1 MIKYLLNS
9 WLVII
14 WLVGISVATA
24 EELPTEQVRIGVQL
38 SAADQDFSTA
48 NQAQNRGDLMTAMT
62 LFQRA
67 ADSGHAGA
75 QASYAAI
82 LQRGQAVEDAL
93 KYYRLSA
100 AQGDRDGQYGLG
112 MLYFLGEGVPKN
124 LTEARQW
131 FERAAVQEHVYAA
144 NMMADAYISGR
155 MDLSVAERQSVAALP
170 WIQRAA
176 GYDYVP
182 ALDALADAYRFG
194 QYGLA
199 VDAEQADKLAAR
211 ASKVRGKPLAAE
223 KKRSRLYKFFKGDSE

>member
-1 MIKYLLNS
+1 MIKYFL
-9 WLVII
+9 II
-14 WLVGISVATA
+14 WLAGVSVAVA
-24 EELPTEQVRIGVQL
+24 EEVPAEQVQAGVQL
-38 SAADQDFSTA
+38 SAAEHDFAAA

-67 ADSGHAGA
+67 ADSGHAAA

-131 FERAAVQEHVYAA
+131 FALAAVQEHVYAA

-155 MDLSVAERQSVAALP
+155 MDLSTTERQSVAALP

-176 GYDYVP
+176 DYDYVP

-194 QYGLA
+194 QYGLT
-199 VDAEQADKLAAR
+199 VDTEQADKLAAH
-211 ASKVRGKPLAAE
+211 ASKVRGKPLASE
-223 KKRSRLYKFFKGDSE
+223 KKRSKLYRFFKGDSE

>member
-1 MIKYLLNS
+1 MIKYPLKN

-14 WLVGISVATA
+14 WLVGIPAATA
-24 EELPTEQVRIGVQL
+24 EEVPADQAQAGVQI
-38 SAADQDFSTA
+38 SAADDYFAAA
-48 NQAQNRGDLMTAMT
+48 NQAQNKGDLMTAMT

-67 ADSGHAGA
+67 ADSGHAAA

-82 LQRGQAVEDAL
+82 LQRGQAVEEAL

-112 MLYFLGEGVPKN
+112 MLHFLGEGVRKN

-131 FERAAVQEHVYAA
+131 FARAAVQEHVYAA

-194 QYGLA
+194 QYGLT
-199 VDAEQADKLAAR
+199 VDTEQADKLATR
-211 ASKVRGKPLAAE
+211 ASKVRGKPLASE
-223 KKRSRLYKFFKGDSE
+223 KKRSSLYKFFKGDSE